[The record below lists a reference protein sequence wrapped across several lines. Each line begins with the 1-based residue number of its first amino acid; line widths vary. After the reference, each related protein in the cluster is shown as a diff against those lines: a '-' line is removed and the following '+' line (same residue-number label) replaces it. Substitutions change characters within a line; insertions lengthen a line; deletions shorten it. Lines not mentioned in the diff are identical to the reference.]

1 MVVALFV
8 SSVIAILARLIAVY
22 LLCLRHA
29 ARERS
34 RWVNAQLMERIVLTA
49 RNSFVDKSWLA
60 IDG

>member
-1 MVVALFV
+1 MVGALFV
-8 SSVIAILARLIAVY
+8 SSVIAILAGLITVY

-34 RWVNAQLMERIVLTA
+34 RWVDAQLLECIVLTA

-60 IDG
+60 IDR